1 VALLNSTDKRS
12 GFSKQQRLDQPSQY
26 KALFDSPDYRFSNR
40 AFLMLAKNNPL
51 GFARLGLV
59 TSKKKAKRA
68 VDRNLV
74 KRLTRESFR
83 LRQHQLNSL
92 DVLVLL
98 RSFPTESS
106 RQELRAQLE
115 ELWAKLLAK
124 AHQD

>member
-1 VALLNSTDKRS
+1 
-12 GFSKQQRLDQPSQY
+12 
-26 KALFDSPDYRFSNR
+26 
-40 AFLMLAKNNPL
+40 MLAKNNPL

-83 LRQHQLNSL
+83 LRQHQLGSL

-98 RSFPTESS
+98 RSFPAESS